1 MSRPGTE
8 EVHVIVW
15 TIEINISTSQ
25 FLFSCL
31 IHFAPRFYASRSDL
45 EPVPDAG
52 YTFSPTR
59 RKPLDPGWTM
69 QLSDRSQRR
78 EGRDRPVGASRARDG
93 AKSVDEES
101 APGSVHGLNLHHTRT
116 ETLISSHRGTAPCIN
131 CARIRCN
138 YQQPRTSAMVTCT
151 LATWSWICFR
161 ETRSQVRC

>member
-59 RKPLDPGWTM
+59 RKPLDPGWTIRVSVCSCQIGPREERGEIGRWGHRAHVM
-69 QLSDRSQRR
+69 ALRALMRKAHPGRST
-78 EGRDRPVGASRARDG
+78 D
-93 AKSVDEES
+93 
-101 APGSVHGLNLHHTRT
+101 LTFT
-116 ETLISSHRGTAPCIN
+116 
-131 CARIRCN
+131 
-138 YQQPRTSAMVTCT
+138 T
-151 LATWSWICFR
+151 LALKR
-161 ETRSQVRC
+161 